1 MTESI
6 EIGSTYDFKNSDGDT
21 VVRLVCVGGNMVQ
34 MHRQYRNILT
44 NEISGWKPSREP
56 GETELRMLTD
66 AQITQWL
73 TKVQQERV

>member
-6 EIGSTYDFKNSDGDT
+6 EIGSTYDLKNANGDA
-21 VVRLVCVGGNMVQ
+21 VVRLVHVGGNMVQ

-44 NEISGWKPSREP
+44 NELSDWAPSRET
-56 GETELRMLTD
+56 GEAKPKMLTD